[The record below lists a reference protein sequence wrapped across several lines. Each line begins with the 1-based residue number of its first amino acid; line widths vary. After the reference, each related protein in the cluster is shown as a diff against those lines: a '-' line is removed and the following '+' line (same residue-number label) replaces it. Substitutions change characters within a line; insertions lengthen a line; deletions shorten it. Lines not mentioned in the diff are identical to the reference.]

1 MSQILTTG
9 SPPVRPQGG
18 IQRSPG
24 RLRRL
29 PQRLLAALGGATRR
43 RARFVLLLAAL
54 ALGVFRE
61 AVRPLS
67 WRRTVH
73 SELRRALRQSVGG
86 ALTTVLVTAALV
98 GVALVNQALF
108 WLGEAGQE
116 NLIGSVL
123 VSGLIRG
130 IGPVLVGLILLG
142 RSGMLALAEIGSLQ
156 IGGQVRA
163 MEAQGLDPFLMLL
176 FPRAL
181 AIALACFTLTVI
193 FIAVALLTGF
203 IADNLVQ
210 ASTVTFGSFLDRVLR
225 AMVLADVV
233 IFPLK
238 TLGIGLLVA
247 LAAGLTAL
255 QAHPHES
262 AADLLPKGFVRGVLV
277 IVFVNVLLTVVT

>member
-1 MSQILTTG
+1 MSQGLATG
-9 SPPVRPQGG
+9 SLPARPH
-18 IQRSPG
+18 R
-24 RLRRL
+24 RLL
-29 PQRLLAALGGATRR
+29 PQRLLAALGAATRR

-61 AVRPLS
+61 ALRPLS
-67 WRRTVH
+67 WLRTVY

-86 ALTTVLVTAALV
+86 ALATVLVTAALV

-181 AIALACFTLTVI
+181 ALALACFTLTVI

-203 IADNLVQ
+203 LADNLVQ
-210 ASTVTFGSFLDRVLR
+210 ASTVTFGSFLDGVLR
-225 AMVLADVV
+225 ALVLADVV
-233 IFPLK
+233 LFPLK

-255 QAHPHES
+255 QARPRES
-262 AADLLPKGFVRGVLV
+262 TADLLPKGFVRGVLV
-277 IVFVNVLLTVVT
+277 IVVVNVLLTVVT